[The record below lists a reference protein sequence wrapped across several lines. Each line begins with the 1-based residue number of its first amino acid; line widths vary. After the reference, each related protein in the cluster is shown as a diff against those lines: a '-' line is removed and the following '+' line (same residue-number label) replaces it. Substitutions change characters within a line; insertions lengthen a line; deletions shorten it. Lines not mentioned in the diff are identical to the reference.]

1 VIVADNQTDSQ
12 TSNAVTL
19 PMRISSP
26 DQASMGRGLRI
37 LLTDTKRW
45 AVGVRIGIAFAQMG
59 CEVGMLCP
67 PEGHPAATVRS
78 IHHRFVYDGFAPVAS
93 LRTAIDRFRPD
104 VVLPTCDRGLA
115 HLHLLHDQA
124 WGDGEDWIVACIER
138 SLGSA
143 ESYSIVSN
151 RYKLLRLAQEEGIRV
166 PATMPLASTSDL
178 LAAEGMG
185 LPLVVKADGTWGGC
199 GVKVARTR
207 EELEDAYR
215 DLRGRRGVP
224 WLVKELALNRDRG
237 NTLNDWRN
245 FHPELI
251 AQKFVEGRP
260 ANCAVACWEGKVLAG
275 IAVEVIATNGERG
288 PASIVDIV
296 EGREM
301 LRAAEKIARR
311 LRLSGFFGL
320 DFMVEPETGA
330 AWLIEMNARSTQPCS
345 LQLGTGRNLP
355 AALCAAFAGVSEP
368 ESDSVTALSRIAYF
382 PKPAGSF
389 ATTVDLPVWSYHY
402 DIPADEPD
410 LVHLLLHQWPD
421 RGRLGQWLDRMRGID
436 RGTGEAN
443 RRAPVLARQ
452 KPPMTPAPAPSQ
464 GVGSSNA
471 GDD

>member
-1 VIVADNQTDSQ
+1 MTADNK
-12 TSNAVTL
+12 AGRAEIL
-19 PMRISSP
+19 PTRSDSP
-26 DQASMGRGLRI
+26 DPARIGGGLRI

-45 AVGVRIGIAFAQMG
+45 AVGVRIGMVFAQMG

-67 PEGHPAATVRS
+67 PEGHPACTVRS

-93 LRTAIDRFRPD
+93 LRAAIRSFRPD
-104 VVLPTCDRGLA
+104 LVLPTCDRGLA
-115 HLHLLHDQA
+115 HLHRLHDQA
-124 WGDGEDWIVACIER
+124 WGDGEDWIAACIER

-143 ESYSIVSN
+143 ESFSIVSN

-166 PATMPLASTSDL
+166 PMTLPLASAADL
-178 LAAEGMG
+178 LAAEDMG

-199 GVKVARTR
+199 GVKVARTH
-207 EELEDAYR
+207 EELEGAYHE
-215 DLRGRRGVP
+215 LHGRCGVP
-224 WLVKELALNRDRG
+224 WLMKELALNRDRG

-245 FHPELI
+245 SHPELI
-251 AQKFVEGRP
+251 AQRFIEGRP
-260 ANCAVACWEGKVLAG
+260 ANCAVACWEGKVLGG
-275 IAVEVIATNGERG
+275 IAVEVIATNGDRG
-288 PASIVDIV
+288 PASMIEVV

-301 LRAAEKIARR
+301 LRAAERIAHR

-345 LQLGTGRNLP
+345 LPLGRGRNLP
-355 AALCAAFAGVSEP
+355 AALCAALAGVPEP
-368 ESDSVTALSRIAYF
+368 ESDSVTALNRIAYF

-389 ATTVDLPVWSYHY
+389 ATTEDLPVWSYHY

-421 RGRLGQWLDRMRGID
+421 RGILGQWLDRMRGID
-436 RGTGEAN
+436 RGTGEHN
-443 RRAPVLARQ
+443 RRTSALIRKKPRTVPV
-452 KPPMTPAPAPSQ
+452 PSSHA
-464 GVGSSNA
+464 GGIHA